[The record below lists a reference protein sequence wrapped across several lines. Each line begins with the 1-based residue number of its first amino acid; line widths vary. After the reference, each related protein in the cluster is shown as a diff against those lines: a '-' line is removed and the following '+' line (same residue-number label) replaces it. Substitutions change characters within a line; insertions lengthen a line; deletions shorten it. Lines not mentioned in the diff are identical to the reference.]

1 MEDGK
6 RLSAGT
12 SHQYNVTTAV
22 RVPIMTNDMVLG
34 SNFSLLI
41 PLEIGS
47 AVFKNIVKTIVRVK
61 KVKVLV

>member
-1 MEDGK
+1 MERGSLLGP
-6 RLSAGT
+6 RT
-12 SHQYNVTTAV
+12 QYNVTTAV

-61 KVKVLV
+61 KSKC

>member
-12 SHQYNVTTAV
+12 SHQYDVTTAV
-22 RVPIMTNDMVLG
+22 RVPIMTKNMVLG
-34 SNFSLLI
+34 RSLSLLI

-47 AVFKNIVKTIVRVK
+47 AVFKNIVKIIVRVK